1 MRKKWAFQTEG
12 TACAKGVYDIFAEW
26 LEFGEA
32 GLEEGWSG
40 NKEPGPPAQ

>member
-1 MRKKWAFQTEG
+1 MSILDRRNSLCKRSIR
-12 TACAKGVYDIFAEW
+12 VYDIFAEW

-32 GLEEGWSG
+32 GLDEGWSG